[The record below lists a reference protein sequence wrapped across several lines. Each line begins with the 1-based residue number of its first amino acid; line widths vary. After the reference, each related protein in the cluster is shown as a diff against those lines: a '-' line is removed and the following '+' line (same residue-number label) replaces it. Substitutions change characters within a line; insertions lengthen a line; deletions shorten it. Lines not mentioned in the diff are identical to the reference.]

1 MRGSG
6 GARERARYGSACCVA
21 CPLADASVVL
31 GPQGAG
37 RPDSI
42 AGARERAR
50 YGSACCVACPL
61 ADACVMLGPS
71 GVGRSDSTA
80 GARKRARYGRLFCR
94 AAACS
99 EPLVISIPA
108 TGVAFQ
114 SRIACDRGGVPDGE
128 CESYRQ
134 GCGLGGRCLI
144 QKNRFLLPP
153 RFSGSG

>member
-50 YGSACCVACPL
+50 YGSACCVWRVRSRTPASCLARRVLEGRTPL
-61 ADACVMLGPS
+61 QALASEHATEDYFVGP
-71 GVGRSDSTA
+71 
-80 GARKRARYGRLFCR
+80 
-94 AAACS
+94 
-99 EPLVISIPA
+99 PLVASLWS
-108 TGVAFQ
+108 FLFL
-114 SRIACDRGGVPDGE
+114 
-128 CESYRQ
+128 RQ
-134 GCGLGGRCLI
+134 G
-144 QKNRFLLPP
+144 
-153 RFSGSG
+153 